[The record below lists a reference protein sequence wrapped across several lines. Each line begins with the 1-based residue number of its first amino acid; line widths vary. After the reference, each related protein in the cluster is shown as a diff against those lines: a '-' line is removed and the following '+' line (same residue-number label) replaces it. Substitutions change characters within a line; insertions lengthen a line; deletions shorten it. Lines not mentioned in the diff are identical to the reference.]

1 MLMSMLAMKDT
12 AKQDLELI
20 SKHSCGKKKLLHIS
34 RVKTTS
40 INSDLTSVLHTEVEG
55 GVL

>member
-12 AKQDLELI
+12 AKQDLELN
-20 SKHSCGKKKLLHIS
+20 SKHSCGKKKHLHIS